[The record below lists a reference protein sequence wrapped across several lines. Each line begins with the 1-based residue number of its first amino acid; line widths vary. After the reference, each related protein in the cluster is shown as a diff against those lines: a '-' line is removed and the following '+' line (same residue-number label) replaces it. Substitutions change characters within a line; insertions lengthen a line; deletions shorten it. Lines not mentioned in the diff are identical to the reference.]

1 MTAVKSQFKF
11 AMCVVRSLQF
21 SGLIMLVAL
30 FSACRLG
37 GNDASSNSLA
47 YLVQTKGYWQV
58 WVADEDGS
66 GPRQLTKQ
74 DLDVSRIS
82 WFPGGKELLVNLQ
95 DGRMFRVDVVTG
107 ESKPIQAP
115 MPGIQDAVV
124 SPDGKRIAFSYGVSE
139 STYDNDVWM
148 FDVASGEQTKLTSV
162 PGLQHDPA
170 WSADGQWVYFLS
182 GSGGQFHDI
191 WRLKVADLS
200 TEQVTVNELYHFDL
214 ALRSDGVIAYSGNRN
229 GNYDL
234 WLRHSDGRAEA
245 LTNDIDLD
253 ARPTWSG
260 DGQSLLF
267 ESSRND
273 ALNIWRFD
281 LKKRA
286 MEPVT
291 RTTDGARMPVIATQG
306 KGA

>member
-1 MTAVKSQFKF
+1 MSVKQQPILISDLI
-11 AMCVVRSLQF
+11 RWLRL
-21 SGLIMLVAL
+21 SGLVVLMTLL
-30 FSACRLG
+30 SACQRG
-37 GNDASSNSLA
+37 GGEASSGSLA
-47 YLVQTKGYWQV
+47 YLAQTKGYWQV
-58 WVADEDGS
+58 WVANEDGS
-66 GPRQLTKQ
+66 NPRQLTKQ
-74 DLDVSRIS
+74 DMDVSRIS
-82 WFPGGKELLVNLQ
+82 WFPGGTELLINLQ
-95 DGRMFRVDVVTG
+95 DGRMFRANATTG
-107 ESKPIQAP
+107 EAKPIQAP

-148 FDVASGEQTKLTSV
+148 FDVTSGEQAKLTSV

-214 ALRSDGVIAYSGNRN
+214 ALRDDGVIAYSGNRN

-234 WLRHSDGRAEA
+234 WLRYANGRAES

-253 ARPTWSG
+253 GRPTWSS

-273 ALNIWRFD
+273 ALNIWRLD
-281 LKKRA
+281 LKTRA
-286 MEPVT
+286 IEPVT
-291 RTTDGARMPVIATQG
+291 QTTDGARMPVIAPQRD
-306 KGA
+306 GA

>member
-1 MTAVKSQFKF
+1 MTAVKLQPKLATGFF
-11 AMCVVRSLQF
+11 RSLQF
-21 SGLIMLVAL
+21 SGLIVLVAI

-37 GNDASSNSLA
+37 GNDASSSLA
-47 YLVQTKGYWQV
+47 YLAQTKGYWQV

-66 GPRQLTKQ
+66 RPRQLTKQ

-82 WFPGGKELLVNLQ
+82 WFPGGRELLVNFQ
-95 DGRMFRVDVVTG
+95 DGRMFRVDVITG
-107 ESKPIQAP
+107 ESKPIQTP
-115 MPGIQDAVV
+115 MPGIQDAVI

-148 FDVASGEQTKLTSV
+148 FDVASGEQAKLTSV

-214 ALRSDGVIAYSGNRN
+214 ALRPDGVIAYSGNRN

-234 WLRHSDGRAEA
+234 WLRYPNGRAEA

-273 ALNIWRFD
+273 ALNIWRFH
-281 LKKRA
+281 LKKRT

-291 RTTDGARMPVIATQG
+291 RTTDGARMPVIATRG
-306 KGA
+306 EGE

>member
-1 MTAVKSQFKF
+1 MSVKQQPILIPD
-11 AMCVVRSLQF
+11 VVHWLRL
-21 SGLIMLVAL
+21 SGLVVLMAL
-30 FSACRLG
+30 LSACQRG
-37 GNDASSNSLA
+37 GGEASSSSLA
-47 YLVQTKGYWQV
+47 YLAQTKGYWQV
-58 WVADEDGS
+58 WVANEDGS
-66 GPRQLTKQ
+66 NPRQLTKQ
-74 DLDVSRIS
+74 DMDVSRIS
-82 WFPGGKELLVNLQ
+82 WFPGGAELLVNLQ
-95 DGRMFRVDVVTG
+95 DGRMFRANTTTG

-148 FDVASGEQTKLTSV
+148 FDVTSGEQAKLTSV

-214 ALRSDGVIAYSGNRN
+214 ALRHDGVIAYSGNRN

-234 WLRHSDGRAEA
+234 WLRYANGRTES

-253 ARPTWSG
+253 ARPTWSS

-273 ALNIWRFD
+273 ALNIWRLD
-281 LKKRA
+281 LKTRA
-286 MEPVT
+286 IEPVT
-291 RTTDGARMPVIATQG
+291 QTTDGARMPVIAPQRD
-306 KGA
+306 GA